1 MPDKYPKPPKINP
14 PAGFQTKTY
23 PSVIGGPTL
32 STTAVTQYTGPRY
45 TGGMSKGVDLFGP
58 GKIKG
63 VGALVNKMV
72 KGLKTYKA
80 SKQTYNRGGIISSQH
95 D

>member
-1 MPDKYPKPPKINP
+1 MPDNYPKPPKINP
-14 PAGFQTKTY
+14 PVGWKTKTY
-23 PSVIGGPTL
+23 PPVIGGPTL
-32 STTAVTQYTGPRY
+32 SPTAVTQYTGPRY
-45 TGGMSKGVDLFGP
+45 TGGMSKTTDLFGP

-72 KGLKTYKA
+72 KGIKAYKA
-80 SKQTYNRGGIISSQH
+80 GKQVYNRGGIISSQH